1 MMPRKL
7 YVRKQPQAAVRER
20 QLFAELTE
28 LLGLRELTEI
38 ASYRRYLV
46 FDTLTEEAWKR
57 LCQGLFIEA
66 PVDWTSEDE
75 SFLDAFDHV
84 FAIAPLPA
92 QFDATK
98 NAGEEAASLILNAPL
113 EHLFTAEV
121 IGIKGE
127 LDAAELQKI
136 KNYLINPIENMEVAT
151 RPPFDMPEMAE
162 TKQHLR
168 EFPELLKLA
177 DDKLAGFLEE
187 VGLGLSVEDLRMVRD
202 YFKELDRAPNELELR
217 VLDTYWSDHCRHTS
231 FNTGLL
237 FDEAFGG
244 PLKDKLRETY
254 ADFKKVRAEL
264 GRTKPVSL
272 MEIATLPP
280 RYQRKMGEID
290 DVEFSAEINAA
301 TLERKVTVDGQE
313 EDYLLLFKNE
323 THNHPT
329 EIEPEGG
336 AATCLGGAIRDPLS
350 GRAYVYQAM
359 RVTGAADPNTP
370 LEDTLEGKLPQRTIC
385 RGAAE
390 GYSSYGNRMG
400 LPGTHIR
407 EYYHPNFVAKRFECG
422 AVLGAVPAAQV
433 QKTEPS
439 PGDIVFLIG
448 GDTGRDGI
456 GGATGSSKEQDH
468 ETLKTAASEVQK
480 GNPTEERKLQRLFM
494 RPEFTRLIKR
504 CNDFGAGGVSV
515 AVGELCRGLTID
527 LDKVPLKY
535 QGLNPLEIA
544 LSESQE
550 RMAIVVKAAD
560 ADKVRDL
567 AAAENLKASLIARV
581 TEEPV
586 LAMNY
591 HGETVLRLDR
601 SFLDTEGASREAEM
615 VIPDTAE
622 PLSGIQNAPESFG
635 ETLKNR
641 ARDWRYPS
649 LVGLQELFDASIGQT
664 TLAHPYGGLKQKSP
678 EMGIA
683 ARIPARGASTTMS
696 LMTQSYDP
704 DVAQNSPWHGA
715 LYAITGSLLK
725 ILALGGNPLRARLSL
740 QEYFERLDNPES
752 WGKAFLAVLSAYR
765 AQRAFKVPAIG
776 GKDSVSGSFG
786 KINVPPTL
794 VSFAVDSQD
803 EANYRP
809 AVLPAGKGVKLFAW
823 DLMTPDYDID
833 FDKYHAEVERIMT
846 LLRQEQTVAAFVPD
860 AAGLAFAVARA
871 GFGNGHGIDFTEEL
885 SVAELFAPR
894 MATLVIATTADAPRD
909 LLTFIGQTN
918 GEDVLRFK
926 GETVKLTELAEL
938 NEATLATIYPHYGEQ
953 GSLRPAA
960 CEADLSE
967 LLEEKVAAQPA
978 FEVKTFNLGGKK
990 PKVLIPTFPGTNC
1003 ELDTARAFELAG
1015 AEPEIFLFRNLDQDV
1030 LNASLN
1036 ELAAKLDAAQILAI
1050 PGGFSA
1056 ADEPD
1061 GSAKFI
1067 RATFLN
1073 DALRTAFDKHVAD
1086 ENLVLGICNGFQALI
1101 KLGVFK
1107 NNVIEPL
1114 AADDLTLS
1122 FNQGGRH
1129 LARIVDTKA
1138 RFTGSPWLR
1147 NVTPG
1152 ETFRIPISHGEGR
1165 IVGSE
1170 RALREVIERGQVAFT
1185 YDKANPNGSALSIEG
1200 LISPNGL
1207 ILGKMGHS
1215 ERALDGLFANVP
1227 GMKTEGIFAAGV
1239 AYFQ

>member
-7 YVRKQPQAAVRER
+7 YVRKQPQAAVGER
-20 QLFAELTE
+20 QLFHELKE
-28 LLGLRELTEI
+28 LLGLHSLQEL
-38 ASYRRYLV
+38 AVYRRYLV

-66 PVDWTSEDE
+66 PVDFACEDE
-75 SFLDAFDHV
+75 AFMDDFDHV
-84 FAIAPLPA
+84 FGIAPLPA

-98 NAGEEAASLILNAPL
+98 NAGEEAASLILDAPL
-113 EHLFTAEV
+113 EHLFTAEI
-121 IGIKGE
+121 IGIKGDIDDRD
-127 LDAAELQKI
+127 LNKI
-136 KNYLINPIENMEVAT
+136 KNYLINPIENREVAV
-151 RPPFDMPEMAE
+151 RPPFAMPEMPE
-162 TKQHLR
+162 TTQTLR
-168 EFPELLKLA
+168 TFPELLTLEDERLEA
-177 DDKLAGFLEE
+177 FLGE
-187 VGLGLSVEDLRMVRD
+187 VGLGLSADDLKLVRD

-231 FNTGLL
+231 FNTELL
-237 FDEAFGG
+237 FDEAFTG
-244 PLKDKLRETY
+244 PLKDKLEETY
-254 ADFKKVRAEL
+254 ADFKKVREEL

-272 MEIATLPP
+272 MEIATTPP
-280 RYQRKMGEID
+280 RYQRHLGEID

-301 TLERKVTVDGQE
+301 TLERKVKVDGKD

-370 LEDTLEGKLPQRTIC
+370 LEETLEGKLPQRTIC
-385 RGAAE
+385 RGAAD

-400 LPGTHIR
+400 LPGSHIK

-422 AVLGAVPAAQV
+422 AVLAAVPAAQV
-433 QKTEPS
+433 QKEEPS

-456 GGATGSSKEQDH
+456 GGATGSSKEQD
-468 ETLKTAASEVQK
+468 EATLATAASEVQK

-494 RPEFTRLIKR
+494 NPEFTKRIKR

-535 QGLNPLEIA
+535 HGLNPLEIA

-550 RMAIVVKAAD
+550 RMAIVVKAEDEATI
-560 ADKVRDL
+560 REL
-567 AAAENLKASLIARV
+567 AAAENLKASLIAHV

-586 LAMNY
+586 LQMLYN
-591 HGETVLRLDR
+591 GNTVLQLDR
-601 SFLDTEGASREAEM
+601 SFLDTEGASREEAL
-615 VIPDTAE
+615 VIPETVD
-622 PLSGIQNAPESFG
+622 PLEGIQNPPEGFA
-635 ETLKNR
+635 ETLKRR

-649 LVGLQELFDASIGQT
+649 QVGLQEMFDASVGQT
-664 TLAHPYGGLKQKSP
+664 TIAHPYGGNRQKSP

-683 ARIPARGASTTMS
+683 ARIPATGHSTTMS

-704 DVAQNSPWHGA
+704 DIAMNSPWHGA

-725 ILALGGNPLRARLSL
+725 ILALGGNPLQARLSL
-740 QEYFERLDNPES
+740 QEYFERLDNPKS

-765 AQRAFKVPAIG
+765 AQRHFKVPAIG

-786 KINVPPTL
+786 DINVPPSV

-803 EANYRP
+803 EAHYRP
-809 AVLPAGKGVKLFAW
+809 AVLPVDQDVKLYAW
-823 DLMTPDYDID
+823 DLMTEDRDID
-833 FDKYHAEVERIMT
+833 FDKYHREVKKVMDLI
-846 LLRQEQTVAAFVPD
+846 QSDATVAAFVPD
-860 AAGLAFAVARA
+860 TAGLAFAVARA
-871 GFGNGHGIDFTEEL
+871 AFGNGHGIDFIDDL
-885 SVAELFAPR
+885 SASDLFDPR
-894 MATLVIATTADAPRD
+894 TATLVVATTKALDID
-909 LLTFIGQTN
+909 FLTYIGQSN
-918 GEDVLRFK
+918 GAE
-926 GETVKLTELAEL
+926 ELCYKEERVALSDLCEL
-938 NEATLATIYPHYGEQ
+938 NEATLATIYPYYGEQ
-953 GSLRPAA
+953 GSLNPGAF
-960 CEADLSE
+960 EPE
-967 LLEEKVAAQPA
+967 LEEQLEAKVAEQKP
-978 FEVKTFNLGGKK
+978 FEVKHFNIGGRK
-990 PKVLIPTFPGTNC
+990 PKVLIPAFPGTNC
-1003 ELDTARAFELAG
+1003 ELDTARAFKEAG
-1015 AEPEIFLFRNLDQDV
+1015 AETEIFLFRNLDAKI
-1030 LNASLN
+1030 LNTSLT
-1036 ELAAKLDAAQILAI
+1036 ELAAKLGEAQILAL

-1067 RATFLN
+1067 RAAFLN
-1073 DALRTAFDKHVAD
+1073 EALRTAFDKHVAE

-1107 NNVIEPL
+1107 NNVIEAL
-1114 AADDLTLS
+1114 TQDDLTLS

-1129 LARIVDTKA
+1129 LARLVDTKA
-1138 RFTGSPWLR
+1138 RFTGSPWLQ

-1170 RALREVIERGQVAFT
+1170 AALREVIERGQVAFT
-1185 YDKANPNGSALSIEG
+1185 YDGANPNGSALAIEG

-1215 ERALDGLFANVP
+1215 ERAREGLYRNVP
-1227 GMKTEGIFAAGV
+1227 GVKAEGIFAAGV
-1239 AYFQ
+1239 RYFQ